1 LIDEPNPKIRIF
13 IFELKQHLLMKL
25 YKSQAPNKI
34 SSFAKEFDFELL
46 RPYYDHD
53 SDAVMKRIAQYD
65 SYHKAMAYLWPEMS
79 KEEII
84 EKALN
89 TKSPYE
95 FQTGYMSEA
104 IWKIVNSTS
113 DGLTWSGLE
122 NLHRDKAYLY
132 IANHRDI
139 LLDSAILQIIL
150 DKEEFETSEITFGSN
165 LMDQGFI
172 TDFGRMN
179 RMFTVKREGTVKEL
193 YDISRQLSAYIRHV
207 IIDKNTS
214 VWIAQRNGR
223 TKDGNDL
230 TQTGLLKMLNLS
242 GDINFKKS
250 FSELNIVPL
259 TISFEYEPCD
269 HLKVQELYLSSLHTK
284 YVKTPGEDLNS
295 ILTGVKQPKGK
306 IHVAFDKPISENDLL
321 EIDTFANENEKIKAL
336 TALIDKCI
344 YKNYKLNPINYV
356 AYDIVN
362 KTNVFEN
369 NYNKIAKDSF
379 LEYIDTKIKSMTGE
393 PEVLK
398 NLFLTLYAN
407 PVTNKLK

>member
-1 LIDEPNPKIRIF
+1 
-13 IFELKQHLLMKL
+13 MKK
-25 YKSQAPNKI
+25 YISAPPNKI
-34 SSFAKEFDFELL
+34 SDFAKEFNFELL
-46 RPYYDHD
+46 RPYYDNE
-53 SDAVMKRIAQYD
+53 SDGVMERIAQYD

-79 KEEII
+79 KEEVI

-113 DGLTWSGLE
+113 AGLSWSGIEHLD
-122 NLHRDKAYLY
+122 RDNAYLY

-150 DKEEFETSEITFGSN
+150 DKEDFETSEITFGSN

-179 RMFTVKREGTVKEL
+179 RMFTVKREGNVKEL
-193 YDISRQLSAYIRHV
+193 YDISRHLSAYIRHV
-207 IIDKNTS
+207 ILDKNTS

-223 TKDGNDL
+223 TKDGNDM

-242 GDINFKKS
+242 GDTDFKKS

-284 YVKTPGEDLNS
+284 YVKAPGEDLNS

-306 IHVAFDKPISENDLL
+306 IHVAFGKPITANDLV
-321 EIDTFANENEKIKAL
+321 EIDKTANENEKIKLLASY
-336 TALIDKCI
+336 IDKCI
-344 YKNYKLNPINYV
+344 YQSYKLNPINYV
-356 AYDIVN
+356 AYDLLN
-362 KTNVFEN
+362 KTDVFER
-369 NYNKIAKDSF
+369 NYNKAEKESF
-379 LEYIDTKIKSMTGE
+379 LNYIDSKIKDMTGE

-407 PVTNKLK
+407 PLFNKLK

>member
-1 LIDEPNPKIRIF
+1 
-13 IFELKQHLLMKL
+13 MKL
-25 YKSQAPNKI
+25 YKSAPPNKI
-34 SSFAKEFDFELL
+34 SDFAKEFNFETL
-46 RPYYDHD
+46 RPYYDNE
-53 SDAVMKRIAQYD
+53 SGEVMKRIANYD

-79 KEEII
+79 KEQVI

-113 DGLTWSGLE
+113 AGLTWSGLE
-122 NLHRDKAYLY
+122 NLDRNKAYLY

-179 RMFTVKREGTVKEL
+179 RMFTVKREGNVKEL

-223 TKDGNDL
+223 TKDGNDI
-230 TQTGLLKMLNLS
+230 TQTGLLKMLNMS
-242 GDINFKKS
+242 GDKDFVKS
-250 FSELNIVPL
+250 FSELQIVPL

-284 YVKTPGEDLNS
+284 YVKAPGEDLNS
-295 ILTGVKQPKGK
+295 ILTGIKQAKGK
-306 IHVAFDKPISENDLL
+306 IHVAFGKPIKEELL
-321 EIDTFANENEKIKAL
+321 EIDKAVNENEKIKQL
-336 TALIDKCI
+336 TAYIDKQI
-344 YKNYKLNPINYV
+344 YQSYKLNAVNYI
-356 AYDIVN
+356 AYDLLN
-362 KTNVFEN
+362 QTNVFEN
-369 NYNKIAKDSF
+369 NYTSTEKESF
-379 LEYIDTKIKSMTGE
+379 LNYMDSKIKGMTGE
-393 PEVLK
+393 TDVLK
-398 NLFLTLYAN
+398 NLFVTLYAN
-407 PVTNKLK
+407 PVINKLK

>member
-1 LIDEPNPKIRIF
+1 
-13 IFELKQHLLMKL
+13 MKL
-25 YKSQAPNKI
+25 YKSKAPKKY
-34 SSFAKEFDFELL
+34 SDFAKEFNFELL
-46 RPYYDHD
+46 RPYYDEE
-53 SDAVMKRIAQYD
+53 SGEVMKRIAQYD
-65 SYHKAMAYLWPEMS
+65 TYHKAMAYLWPEMS
-79 KEEII
+79 KEQMI

-113 DGLTWSGLE
+113 TGLTWSGLE
-122 NLHRDKAYLY
+122 NLDRDKAYLY

-150 DKEEFETSEITFGSN
+150 DREEFETSEITFGSN

-179 RMFTVKREGTVKEL
+179 RMFTVKREGNVKEL

-230 TQTGLLKMLNLS
+230 TQTGLLKMLNMS
-242 GDINFKKS
+242 GDKDFKKS

-269 HLKVQELYLSSLHTK
+269 DLKVQELYLSSLHTK
-284 YVKTPGEDLNS
+284 YVKSPGEDLNS
-295 ILTGVKQPKGK
+295 ILTGIKQPKGK
-306 IHVAFDKPISENDLL
+306 IHVAFGKTITSNDLDEIDKSNNEND
-321 EIDTFANENEKIKAL
+321 KIKNLA
-336 TALIDKCI
+336 AYIDKQI
-344 YKNYKLNPINYV
+344 YQNFKLNAVNYI
-356 AYDIVN
+356 AYDLLN

-369 NYNKIAKDSF
+369 NYTAQDKENFLNYITKKINVLK
-379 LEYIDTKIKSMTGE
+379 GE
-393 PEVLK
+393 TEVLK
-398 NLFLTLYAN
+398 NLFITLYAN
-407 PVTNKLK
+407 PVINKLA

>member
-1 LIDEPNPKIRIF
+1 
-13 IFELKQHLLMKL
+13 MKY
-25 YKSQAPNKI
+25 YKSQPPKQY
-34 SSFAKEFDFELL
+34 SEFAKEFNFELL
-46 RPYYDHD
+46 RPYYDNE
-53 SDAVMKRIAQYD
+53 SDQVMQRIAHYD
-65 SYHKAMAYLWPEMS
+65 TYHKAMAYLWPEMT
-79 KEEII
+79 KEQVI

-113 DGLTWSGLE
+113 TGLTWSGIEQLD
-122 NLHRDKAYLY
+122 RDKAYLY

-150 DKEEFETSEITFGSN
+150 DREDFETSEITFGSN

-179 RMFTVKREGTVKEL
+179 RMFTVKREGNVKEL

-207 IIDKNTS
+207 IVDKNTS

-223 TKDGNDL
+223 TKDGSDL
-230 TQTGLLKMLNLS
+230 TQTGLLKMLNMS
-242 GDINFKKS
+242 GDKDFKKN
-250 FSELNIVPL
+250 FTELNIVPL

-269 HLKVQELYLSSLHTK
+269 VLKVQELYLSSLHTK
-284 YVKTPGEDLNS
+284 YVKAPGEDLNS
-295 ILTGVKQPKGK
+295 ILTGIKQPKGK
-306 IHVAFDKPISENDLL
+306 IHVAFGKPIKEELI
-321 EIDTFANENEKIKAL
+321 EIDKAPNENEKIKQLVAC
-336 TALIDKCI
+336 IDKCI
-344 YKNYKLNPINYV
+344 YQSYKLNPVNYI
-356 AYDIVN
+356 AYDLLN
-362 KTNVFEN
+362 QTNVFETS
-369 NYNKIAKDSF
+369 YNHSEKSGFIN
-379 LEYIDTKIKSMTGE
+379 YIDSKIKTMTGE

-407 PVTNKLK
+407 PVVNKLK

>member
-1 LIDEPNPKIRIF
+1 
-13 IFELKQHLLMKL
+13 MKK
-25 YKSQAPNKI
+25 YISAPPNKI
-34 SSFAKEFDFELL
+34 SDFAKEFNFELL
-46 RPYYDHD
+46 RPYYDNE
-53 SDAVMKRIAQYD
+53 SDDVMKRIAQYD

-79 KEEII
+79 KEQMI

-113 DGLTWSGLE
+113 AGLTWSGLE
-122 NLHRDKAYLY
+122 HLDRNKAYLY
-132 IANHRDI
+132 VANHRDI

-179 RMFTVKREGTVKEL
+179 RMFTVKREGNVKEL

-207 IIDKNTS
+207 IMDKNTS

-223 TKDGNDL
+223 TKDGNDM

-242 GDINFKKS
+242 GDIDFKKS
-250 FSELNIVPL
+250 FSELNIVPI

-284 YVKTPGEDLNS
+284 YVKAPGEDLNS
-295 ILTGVKQPKGK
+295 ILTGIKQPKGK
-306 IHVAFDKPISENDLL
+306 IHVAFGKPITADDLL
-321 EIDTFANENEKIKAL
+321 DIDKSANENEKIKLLASH
-336 TALIDKCI
+336 IDKCI
-344 YKNYKLNPINYV
+344 YQSYKLNPINYI
-356 AYDIVN
+356 AYDFLN

-369 NYNKIAKDSF
+369 NYSKIERESF
-379 LEYIDTKIKSMTGE
+379 LSYIDSKIKTMAGE
-393 PEVLK
+393 IDVLK

-407 PVTNKLK
+407 PVINKLK

>member
-1 LIDEPNPKIRIF
+1 
-13 IFELKQHLLMKL
+13 MKL
-25 YKSQAPNKI
+25 YKSQAPEKY
-34 SSFAKEFDFELL
+34 SDFAKEFNFETL
-46 RPYYDHD
+46 RPYYDNE
-53 SDAVMKRIAQYD
+53 SEEVMKRIAQYD

-79 KEEII
+79 KEEVIK
-84 EKALN
+84 KALN

-113 DGLTWSGLE
+113 KGLTWSGLE
-122 NLHRDKAYLY
+122 NLDRDKAYLY

-150 DKEEFETSEITFGSN
+150 DKEDFETSEITFGSN
-165 LMDQGFI
+165 LITEGFI

-179 RMFTVKREGTVKEL
+179 RMFTVKREGNVKEL

-230 TQTGLLKMLNLS
+230 TQTGLLKMLNMS
-242 GDINFKKS
+242 GDKDFKKS

-269 HLKVQELYLSSLHTK
+269 ALKVQELYLSSLHTK
-284 YVKTPGEDLNS
+284 YVKAPGEDLNS
-295 ILTGVKQPKGK
+295 ILTGIKQPKGK
-306 IHVAFDKPISENDLL
+306 IHVSFGEPIKEALIEIDKSSNEND
-321 EIDTFANENEKIKAL
+321 KIKNLA
-336 TALIDKCI
+336 AYIDKQI
-344 YKNYKLNPINYV
+344 YQNFKLNAVNYI
-356 AYDIVN
+356 AYDLLN
-362 KTNVFEN
+362 NTNVFEN
-369 NYNKIAKDSF
+369 NYTPQEKENF
-379 LEYIDTKIKSMTGE
+379 LNYINTKISELKGE
-393 PEVLK
+393 TEVLK
-398 NLFLTLYAN
+398 SLFITLYAN
-407 PVTNKLK
+407 PVVNKLS

>member
-1 LIDEPNPKIRIF
+1 
-13 IFELKQHLLMKL
+13 MKL
-25 YKSQAPNKI
+25 YKSAPPNKI
-34 SSFAKEFDFELL
+34 SDFAKEFNFELL
-46 RPYYDHD
+46 RPYYDNE
-53 SDAVMKRIAQYD
+53 SDEVMKRIAQYD

-79 KEEII
+79 KEEVV

-113 DGLTWSGLE
+113 AGLTWSGLE
-122 NLHRDKAYLY
+122 HLDSNKAYLY

-179 RMFTVKREGTVKEL
+179 RMFTVKREGNVKEL

-207 IIDKNTS
+207 ILDKNTS

-223 TKDGNDL
+223 TKDGNDM

-242 GDINFKKS
+242 GDADFKKS

-284 YVKTPGEDLNS
+284 YVKAPGEDLNS
-295 ILTGVKQPKGK
+295 ILTGIKQPKGK
-306 IHVAFDKPISENDLL
+306 IYVAFGKPITANDLV
-321 EIDTFANENEKIKAL
+321 EIDKSINENEKIKLLASH
-336 TALIDKCI
+336 IDKCI
-344 YKNYKLNPINYV
+344 YQSYKLNPINYV
-356 AYDIVN
+356 AYDVLN
-362 KTNVFEN
+362 KTNVFES
-369 NYNKIAKDSF
+369 NYTSVEKQSF
-379 LEYIDTKIKSMTGE
+379 LNYIDTKIKDMTGE
-393 PEVLK
+393 ADVLK

-407 PVTNKLK
+407 PVINKLK

>member
-1 LIDEPNPKIRIF
+1 
-13 IFELKQHLLMKL
+13 MKL
-25 YKSQAPNKI
+25 YKSEPPKTI
-34 SSFAKEFDFELL
+34 SDFAKEFNFELL
-46 RPYYDHD
+46 RPYYDNE
-53 SDAVMKRIAQYD
+53 SDEVMKRIAQYD

-79 KEEII
+79 KEQMI

-104 IWKIVNSTS
+104 IWKIVNATST
-113 DGLTWSGLE
+113 GLTWSGLE
-122 NLHRDKAYLY
+122 NLDRNKAYLY

-150 DKEEFETSEITFGSN
+150 DREEFETSEITFGSN

-179 RMFTVKREGTVKEL
+179 RMFTVKREGNVKEL

-230 TQTGLLKMLNLS
+230 TQTGLLKMLHMS
-242 GDINFKKS
+242 GDKDFKKS
-250 FSELNIVPL
+250 FENLNIVPL

-269 HLKVQELYLSSLHTK
+269 ALKTQELYLSSLHTK
-284 YVKTPGEDLNS
+284 YVKAPGEDLNS
-295 ILTGVKQPKGK
+295 ILTGIKQPKGK
-306 IHVAFDKPISENDLL
+306 IHVAFGKPLKEELV
-321 EIDTFANENEKIKAL
+321 EIDKATNENEKIKLLA
-336 TALIDKCI
+336 ALIDKCI
-344 YKNYKLNPINYV
+344 YHNYKLNPVNYV
-356 AYDIVN
+356 AYDVIHN
-362 KTNVFEN
+362 TNVFEN
-369 NYNKIAKDSF
+369 NYTATEKENFLNYVSKKVEELSGEKD
-379 LEYIDTKIKSMTGE
+379 
-393 PEVLK
+393 VLT

-407 PVTNKLK
+407 PVINKLS

>member
-1 LIDEPNPKIRIF
+1 
-13 IFELKQHLLMKL
+13 MKL
-25 YKSQAPNKI
+25 YKSKAPEKY
-34 SSFAKEFDFELL
+34 SDFAKEFNFELL
-46 RPYYDHD
+46 RPYYDEE
-53 SDAVMKRIAQYD
+53 SGEVMKRIAQYD
-65 SYHKAMAYLWPEMS
+65 SYHKAMTYLWPEMT
-79 KEEII
+79 KEQVV

-113 DGLTWSGLE
+113 TGLTWSGLE
-122 NLHRDKAYLY
+122 NLDRDKAYLY

-150 DKEEFETSEITFGSN
+150 DREEFETSEITFGSN

-179 RMFTVKREGTVKEL
+179 RMFTVKREGNVKEL

-230 TQTGLLKMLNLS
+230 TQTGLLKMLNMS
-242 GDINFKKS
+242 GDKDFKKS

-269 HLKVQELYLSSLHTK
+269 DLKVQELYLSSLHTK
-284 YVKTPGEDLNS
+284 YIKSPGEDLNS
-295 ILTGVKQPKGK
+295 ILTGIKQPKGK
-306 IHVAFDKPISENDLL
+306 IHVAFGKTITANDLEEIDKSNNEND
-321 EIDTFANENEKIKAL
+321 KIKNLA
-336 TALIDKCI
+336 AYIDKQI
-344 YKNYKLNPINYV
+344 YQNFKLNAVNYI
-356 AYDIVN
+356 AYDLLN

-369 NYNKIAKDSF
+369 NYTTQDKENFLNYISKKINVLK
-379 LEYIDTKIKSMTGE
+379 GE
-393 PEVLK
+393 TEVLK
-398 NLFLTLYAN
+398 NLFITLYAN
-407 PVTNKLK
+407 PVINKLA